1 VGMAVTSHNNA
12 ALTTATFSMVTA
24 Q

>member
-1 VGMAVTSHNNA
+1 VGLAVTSHNNA
-12 ALTTATFSMVTA
+12 ALTTATFTTVTA